1 MSSGPLS
8 AIVLAAGEGTR
19 MRSDRPKPLHLLCGR
34 PMLRYVL
41 DSISAVDL
49 DRVVIVVGHHA
60 ERVTKRLQDD
70 GPDLLISF
78 VEQEVQRGTG
88 DAVSVGLT
96 GFPDDP
102 LDEDDG
108 DVVVLPGDTPLLRP
122 ETIAELVALHRE
134 RGDAC
139 TLLTAEL
146 VDPFGYGR
154 IVRGK
159 EDKVLRVVEERDA
172 SEDEKAIAEV
182 CTSIYCFRRSLLA
195 PALRR
200 TSPDNAQGEYYLT
213 DVVEVLASAGYPV
226 GTLVVDDPEEV
237 SGINDRV
244 QLAAA
249 EAVLRRRTNDLWLRA
264 GVTMVDPE
272 RISVDT
278 TVRLGKDVTLFPG
291 TLLQGETVIGD
302 RAEIGPNTRLV
313 DCVVGSD
320 TRLEQVV
327 GRDAEVGD
335 DAVVGPFAVLEAG
348 SQIPSGARTGAFYTA
363 LADE

>member
-1 MSSGPLS
+1 
-8 AIVLAAGEGTR
+8 
-19 MRSDRPKPLHLLCGR
+19 
-34 PMLRYVL
+34 MLRYVL
-41 DSISAVDL
+41 DSLSDAEL

-122 ETIAELVALHRE
+122 ETIAELVTLHRE
-134 RGDAC
+134 REAAC

-146 VDPFGYGR
+146 DDPYGYGR
-154 IVRGK
+154 VVRGK
-159 EDKVLRVVEERDA
+159 EDRVLRVVEERDA
-172 SEDEKAIAEV
+172 TDDEKRINEV
-182 CTSIYCFRRSLLA
+182 NTSIYCFRRSVLA

-200 TSPDNAQGEYYLT
+200 TSPENAQGEYYLT

-249 EAVLRRRTNDLWLRA
+249 EAVLRRRTNDKWLRA

-278 TVRLGKDVTLFPG
+278 TVLLGKDVTLFPG
-291 TLLQGETVIGD
+291 SLLQGETVIGD

-313 DCVVGSD
+313 DCVVGAD

-335 DAVVGPFAVLEAG
+335 DAVVGPFAVLEPG